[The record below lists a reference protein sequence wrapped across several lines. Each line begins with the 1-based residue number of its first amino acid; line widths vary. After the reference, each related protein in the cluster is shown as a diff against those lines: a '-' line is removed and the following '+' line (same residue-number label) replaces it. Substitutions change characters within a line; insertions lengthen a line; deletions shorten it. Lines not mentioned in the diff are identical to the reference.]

1 MQRLFRSLVCLASTP
16 AIGAELSGELEST
29 FRAFGVADT
38 TFVQQGA
45 RARAYLRQDLGG
57 RARVELGVDAATY
70 SGKTSIRLFD
80 LLPERYEAAVDSLA
94 LLIFGGDPRAQGV
107 LPIFWTAADAAGQLP
122 TFDSIRLDR
131 ALIVWPGP
139 GFTAEVGR
147 QPLAWGAGYA
157 WNPTNVFDRKSL
169 LEPSL
174 VPRGLD
180 AIRVRG
186 GSRVR
191 LEAIVRADDTPEE
204 SGAALRASTSVRG
217 WDLSAIVAR
226 QRWRRMDWERWME
239 PEKDDPPPVAEW
251 EAESPYLVV
260 FNEEVTRITF
270 GGDLHGELWGVGC
283 WVEAAWNRLDRGR
296 DFLDLSTGADHLF
309 DWQTYLLAEYHFE
322 GEGRRDPG
330 DYSLNDWM
338 KTLTGERA
346 GMGRHYGFVAL
357 NHPIGELSE
366 ISLLSFANLSDRS
379 VWLEAQLERSLAD
392 DLILTAAADL
402 PFGEEEDEL
411 GRFGP
416 GGFLRLMVYF

>member
-1 MQRLFRSLVCLASTP
+1 
-16 AIGAELSGELEST
+16 
-29 FRAFGVADT
+29 
-38 TFVQQGA
+38 
-45 RARAYLRQDLGG
+45 
-57 RARVELGVDAATY
+57 
-70 SGKTSIRLFD
+70 
-80 LLPERYEAAVDSLA
+80 
-94 LLIFGGDPRAQGV
+94 
-107 LPIFWTAADAAGQLP
+107 
-122 TFDSIRLDR
+122 
-131 ALIVWPGP
+131 
-139 GFTAEVGR
+139 
-147 QPLAWGAGYA
+147 
-157 WNPTNVFDRKSL
+157 
-169 LEPSL
+169 
-174 VPRGLD
+174 
-180 AIRVRG
+180 
-186 GSRVR
+186 
-191 LEAIVRADDTPEE
+191 
-204 SGAALRASTSVRG
+204 
-217 WDLSAIVAR
+217 
-226 QRWRRMDWERWME
+226 ME